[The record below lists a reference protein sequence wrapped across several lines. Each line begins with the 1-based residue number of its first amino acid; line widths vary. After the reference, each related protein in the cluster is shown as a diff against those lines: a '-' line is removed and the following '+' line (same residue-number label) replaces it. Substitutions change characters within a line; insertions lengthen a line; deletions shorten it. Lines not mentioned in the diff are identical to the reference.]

1 MLTIRA
7 AENKDSTRIMALV
20 KTVLDGLGMEL
31 DPDGID
37 SDLSDIAGNYVA
49 AGGLFVILQDEKGEI
64 VGTAGLMRINDRQ
77 CELRKMYFLPGV
89 RGQGWGESL
98 LDFLIDSA
106 GKLGFD
112 EIHLETNNTFRAA
125 IGLYLKVGFEPKE
138 EGASSDV
145 RCDLAFCL
153 GLENYRRPAELR
165 ELNIIR

>member
-7 AENKDSTRIMALV
+7 AENKDTIRITALV
-20 KTVLDGLGMEL
+20 AAVLDELGMGL
-31 DPDGID
+31 SPDGID
-37 SDLSDIAGNYVA
+37 SDLSDIAGRYVA
-49 AGGLFVILQDEKGEI
+49 PGGLFVVLQDERGEI

-77 CELRKMYFLPGV
+77 CELRKMYFLPEV
-89 RGQGWGESL
+89 RSQGWGESL

-138 EGASSDV
+138 NGGSCDV
-145 RCDLAFCL
+145 RCDRAFYLELA
-153 GLENYRRPAELR
+153 NYRRPAELR
-165 ELNIIR
+165 ELNITL